1 MTILSVYGDKK
12 SRNFPCA
19 RPFFPLT
26 EIERTNPEAKKKK
39 SRLKL
44 GNSRRRKMKRSIK
57 ILVSLT
63 VICAVAL
70 PAHADVHV
78 RGYLRSDGTPV
89 TSHYRSNPDGDL
101 SNNWS
106 TYPNVNPY
114 TGVIGTKRISSY
126 SPSYSWPTPSK
137 RSSSSSAPIGALLF
151 GIAVFA
157 LLSSSSSAATK
168 KKNNHITKGDQ

>member
-1 MTILSVYGDKK
+1 MRSV
-12 SRNFPCA
+12 
-19 RPFFPLT
+19 FFPAYQD
-26 EIERTNPEAKKKK
+26 RTDESGSELKESNLK
-39 SRLKL
+39 SE
-44 GNSRRRKMKRSIK
+44 NSRRRKMKRSIK
-57 ILVSLT
+57 ILVGLT

-70 PAHADVHV
+70 PAHADVYV
-78 RGYLRSDGTPV
+78 RSYLRSDGTPV

-126 SPSYSWPTPSK
+126 SPSYSWPTPSEE
-137 RSSSSSAPIGALLF
+137 SSSSSAPIGALLF

-157 LLSSSSSAATK
+157 LLSSSSGATNK
-168 KKNNHITKGDQ
+168 KHSHRILKGDNNANTQ